1 MSDSLT
7 GSEYETWS
15 DKLSIERKKLDAIDL
30 KIKKVVETAE
40 PLDVCDEQRRIDY
53 WTQVLTQSNQQYD
66 KKILIYEE
74 QIALFQRMIDNARL
88 ERDKPD
94 FRPRFE
100 VKRAERDLELKKT
113 YKPKDLHKLEIEKA
127 AVEKKIESFKNL
139 LGMSKPDTPAVKKIT
154 TPSPPPPSSKPENPP
169 GPKVMRKPKIVPA
182 VPTPVER
189 PATPIPEPE
198 EPIEVETAPFIAPVS
213 PPTAMPYQSEPKLI
227 QNTKLLRI
235 KKVAPA

>member
-1 MSDSLT
+1 MVDSLT
-7 GSEYETWS
+7 GSEYESYS
-15 DKLSIERKKLDAIDL
+15 DKLTIERKKLDAIDL
-30 KIKKVVETAE
+30 RIKKVVETAE

-127 AVEKKIESFKNL
+127 SVEKKIESFKNL

-169 GPKVMRKPKIVPA
+169 GPKVMRQPKIVPA

-198 EPIEVETAPFIAPVS
+198 EIAPFIAPVS

>member
-7 GSEYETWS
+7 GSEYETYS
-15 DKLSIERKKLDAIDL
+15 DKLTVERKKLDTIDL
-30 KIKKVVETAE
+30 KIRKVVETAA
-40 PLDVCDEQRRIDY
+40 PLDVCDEQRRIDH
-53 WTQVLTQSNQQYD
+53 WTQVIGQNNQQYD
-66 KKILIYEE
+66 KKIMIYKE
-74 QIALFQRMIDNARL
+74 QIAFYERLIENATL

-94 FRPRFE
+94 FRPRYE
-100 VKRAERDLELKKT
+100 LKKAEKDLELKKT

-127 AVEKKIESFKNL
+127 SVEKKIESFKNL
-139 LGMSKPDTPAVKKIT
+139 LGMIKPDTPAVKKIT

-169 GPKVMRKPKIVPA
+169 GPKVMRKPKIVPT

-198 EPIEVETAPFIAPVS
+198 ETAPFIAPVS